1 MKRNLTPGKA
11 VRSTSACNMTPIAAA
26 VAMLIAGASF
36 SVHAQEAAQQAP
48 DATTTSAKPAKPGED
63 PAVVTVTGVRA
74 ALAQSLAQ
82 KRNADSHIEVITA
95 EDIGKMPD
103 KNVADS
109 LERVPGV
116 NVSNAGAS
124 EGGFDENDRV
134 SMRGTNPNLTQTL
147 INGHNVASGDWFILN
162 QTTQVGRSVSY
173 TLVPSE
179 VVGSVVVH
187 KSSEASLVE
196 GGVAGSV
203 DIVTRRP
210 LDFKDPFSA
219 EASLGAVYADLPKKT
234 DPQFSALLNW
244 QNEGKTFG
252 ALLQVF
258 SETRH
263 LRRDGQEVLSYSQ
276 ISPTSPMALA
286 HPDLANAYYPGFIG
300 ASLFQQERKR
310 TGGLLD
316 LELKPSRD
324 LDLDLNGFSSKLKAD
339 NTNDNYLLSSGS
351 VINGGQGQMPTS
363 YTVKTT
369 NGVKTLTS
377 AVFAPVAGT
386 NYNEYDQISRP
397 GEEATANFL
406 SLDGKLRVNDD
417 LTLRSKMGVSRGVG
431 STPTQDVVAWNGA
444 TGTGASYKLNGAGTA
459 ADFGFGGLNSGA
471 SPGTTSNPGESTAN
485 TGLGWIFGDQNVS
498 VVDSEKWLQL
508 DADYAVS
515 AGPLNLLKF
524 GVRAANHD
532 RSSEGVIGQG
542 PSCSTQTDNNGGP
555 GLSSASNLLPSQYSC
570 LNGATSP
577 FNPANWPAA
586 GTAYPS
592 NFGSGLG
599 GVFPR
604 TPFEYTAAQLAA
616 FGALYSNRN
625 ADGSREDFG
634 NEFSL
639 AEKTRAAYLQG
650 NMDGEGW
657 SGNIGLR
664 WVQTKE
670 HSISNVGLPGNYP
683 LGVPGVVYTSAFG
696 IFQPTTVDHT
706 YNDWLPSANLRL
718 DLSKDL
724 VARFALSKTM
734 TRPDFSSLVG
744 TFSLTPPAGPGQ
756 VGSGSGG
763 NPDLK
768 PITSNNLDVSLEWY
782 FAPRSLLSGSLYY
795 MDLTNYIG
803 EGTTVGTYRTFTTA
817 QPNGF
822 DAQYLITSP
831 INSKAKVKGMEL
843 SFQRPLFGNFGI
855 ATTGTFTDAKDDSGA
870 KVLGSSKRT
879 YNASAYYENDKFNA
893 RITWGYRSES
903 YVGLDRGTEF
913 NQMGGADVN
922 ASLGYQI
929 TKKISLAL
937 DMRNLNNPKLKYYAL
952 NEDQPRS
959 VYENGRQ
966 FFLTMRMKY

>member
-1 MKRNLTPGKA
+1 
-11 VRSTSACNMTPIAAA
+11 MTPIAAA
-26 VAMLIAGASF
+26 VAVLILGTGF
-36 SVHAQEAAQQAP
+36 SAHAQDTVQPAPAQ
-48 DATTTSAKPAKPGED
+48 ATTPVKTD
-63 PAVVTVTGVRA
+63 DVPAVVTVQGVRA

-116 NVSNAGAS
+116 TVSNAGAS

-187 KSSEASLVE
+187 KSSEANLVE

-203 DIVTRRP
+203 DILTRKP

-219 EASLGAVYADLPKKT
+219 EVSLGAVYADLPKKT
-234 DPQFSALLNW
+234 DPQFSALLDW
-244 QNEGKTFG
+244 KNENNTFG

-263 LRRDGQEVLSYSQ
+263 LRRDGQEVLGYQQ
-276 ISPTSPMALA
+276 ISPTSAMALA

-300 ASLFQQERKR
+300 ATLFQQERKR
-310 TGGLLD
+310 QGGLLD
-316 LELKPSRD
+316 LELKPNRD
-324 LDLDLNGFSSKLKAD
+324 FDFDLNGFSSKLKAD
-339 NTNDNYLLSSGS
+339 NTNDNYLL
-351 VINGGQGQMPTS
+351 NGGSIINSGNGEMPSS

-377 AVFAPVAGT
+377 AVFAPVSGM

-397 GEEATANFL
+397 GEEATANFID
-406 SLDGKLRVNDD
+406 LDGKWRATDN

-459 ADFGFGGLNSGA
+459 ADFGFGALNPGA
-471 SPGTTSNPGESTAN
+471 SPGTTSNPGETTAN
-485 TGLGWIFGDQNVS
+485 SGLGWIFGDQNVS

-508 DADYAVS
+508 DGDYAVS

-524 GVRAANHD
+524 GVRAANHE

-542 PSCSTQTDNNGGP
+542 PGCSTQTDNNGGP
-555 GLSSASNLLPSQYSC
+555 GLSSATNLTASQFSC
-570 LNGATSP
+570 NNGATSP
-577 FNPANWPAA
+577 FNPANWPMA

-599 GVFPR
+599 GTFPR
-604 TPFEYTAAQLAA
+604 NPFEYTAGQLAA
-616 FGALYSNRN
+616 FDSLYTNRN

-650 NMDGEGW
+650 NFEGEGW
-657 SGNIGLR
+657 SGNVGLR

-670 HSISNVGLPGNYP
+670 HSISNVGLPGNTP
-683 LGVPGVVYTSAFG
+683 AGIPGVVYTSAFG
-696 IFQPTTVDHT
+696 IFQPTAVDHT
-706 YNDWLPSANLRL
+706 YNDWLPSANLKL
-718 DLSKDL
+718 DLRPDL

-744 TFSLTPPAGPGQ
+744 TFSLTPPAAPGQ
-756 VGSGSGG
+756 VGSGTGG

-768 PITSNNLDVSLEWY
+768 PITSNNVDVSLEWY

-803 EGTTVGTYRTFTTA
+803 QGTTVGTYRTFTTA
-817 QPNGF
+817 VPQGF

-831 INSKAKVKGMEL
+831 INSKGKVKGVEL
-843 SFQRPLFGNFGI
+843 SFERPVFGNFGV
-855 ATTGTFTDAKDDSGA
+855 AVTGTFTDAKDDSGA
-870 KVLGSSKRT
+870 KVLGSSKQT
-879 YNASAYYENDKFNA
+879 YNATAYYEDDKFNA
-893 RITWGYRSES
+893 RVTWGYRSEA

-913 NQMGGADVN
+913 NQMGGGDVN